1 MMNQMLAAISRSLGR
16 LGVLTVL
23 AFATGAVSA
32 LTISPVI
39 VELSPTR
46 RVVSVTVT
54 NASENALSFQAEA
67 VAWSQPDGHDLYEET
82 TDLMVVPPIA
92 EIGPG
97 ATQIFRITTRT
108 PPGSREQA
116 YRVILDDVTEETA
129 TQPNS
134 ATVNIRVRH
143 SLPVFVAA
151 IGKPRTSARLGA
163 CAAPSS
169 GGCVRL
175 DNDGERYVVIKA
187 LTIEGGAAR
196 KEVQAGTRVL
206 AGAWREW
213 TLDLPANS
221 TGPLHVRV
229 DTSAGAFTG
238 EVPTSLR

>member
-1 MMNQMLAAISRSLGR
+1 MLNPMLAAISRTLGR
-16 LGVLTVL
+16 LGVLTVIGL
-23 AFATGAVSA
+23 ASGDVSA

-39 VELSPTR
+39 VELSPMR
-46 RVVSVTVT
+46 RVVSVTLI
-54 NASENALSFQAEA
+54 NSSENTLSFQAES
-67 VAWSQPDGHDLYEET
+67 VAWSQPEGHDHYEET

-108 PPGSREQA
+108 PPGSRELA

-151 IGKPRTSARLGA
+151 VGKPRTSARLGP
-163 CAAPSS
+163 CAAPSR

-175 DNDGERYVVIKA
+175 DNDGERYLVIKA
-187 LTIEGGAAR
+187 LTIEGGAER

-213 TLDLPANS
+213 SLDLPANS
-221 TGPLHVRV
+221 AGPLHVRV

-238 EVPTSLR
+238 EVPSSSR